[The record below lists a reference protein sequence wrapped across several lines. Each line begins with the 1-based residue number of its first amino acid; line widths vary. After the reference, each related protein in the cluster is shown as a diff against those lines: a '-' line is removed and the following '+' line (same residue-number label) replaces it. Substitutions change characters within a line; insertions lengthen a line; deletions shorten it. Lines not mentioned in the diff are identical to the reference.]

1 MLNKASGHFTLWF
14 IVFTQERVTQE
25 RVTQN
30 TFTYSKS
37 TIEILNSIHQNN
49 FFIVFIVNFGRI

>member
-1 MLNKASGHFTLWF
+1 MLNKASAHFTLWV

-25 RVTQN
+25 RVNQK

-37 TIEILNSIHQNN
+37 TIEIHQNN